1 MPTAAIYARYSTDE
15 QRETSIEDQVRRC
28 RETAAR
34 EGFTVENAFVF
45 SDSAVSGTAK
55 GRAKRLGYQRLLDAI
70 QNGLVDVVIV
80 DDVSRV
86 ARNMLEGATLM
97 EIAEQ
102 KGLRIITCDGIDSK
116 QRDWTLL
123 WSFKLITAVQEVK
136 GTADKVVR
144 GMVGQL
150 ERGYQ
155 IAQPAFGYVGV
166 REGSPSGRDGG
177 TKWELEP
184 EEAAVVRRMYQMRFE
199 GSSIAGIARR
209 LNEEGVLPPNHHRCK
224 GNAYWR
230 PASVHRLLA
239 NTVYKGT
246 FVWNGSAFTRAKAR
260 AKKAAVKTISY
271 ERPALRL
278 VSDEVWAACNP
289 SFGKERQNVRG
300 GGRHALAGLMQC
312 GECRAK
318 LTIHG
323 GPKSFAVHCPQCEQA
338 SRVGGHDSFIGYTS
352 LAAAKQALN
361 WGLTQLFTG
370 EVLAE
375 FRARLQARLT
385 EGPAKEQ
392 GILEARLTELEG
404 NFQRLQRMLLD
415 KRFKED
421 WVTDQFVAIAEER
434 DAKKRQLEALKKRSA
449 HVTAKAIALQSSVE
463 PLPLIEKLLSGAPEP
478 YKVRATLSRLIR
490 RFEFV
495 ARPGKHLAVFDLECA
510 PGVCVAELSDT
521 EVVEEAPV
529 RFRVEVSTTSARPVV
544 WKVKGHRF

>member
-34 EGFTVENAFVF
+34 EGFTVDNAFVF

-55 GRAKRLGYQRLLDAI
+55 GRAKRVGYQRLLDAI
-70 QNGLVDVVIV
+70 QSGLVDVVIV

-97 EIAEQ
+97 ELAEQ
-102 KGLRIITCDGIDSK
+102 SGLRIITCDGIDSK

-155 IAQPAFGYVGV
+155 IAQPAFGYRGV

-177 TKWELEP
+177 TRWEVQP
-184 EEAAVVRRMYQMRFE
+184 EEAAVVRRMYQMRYD
-199 GSSIAGIARR
+199 GLSVAAIARR
-209 LNEEGVLPPNHHRCK
+209 LNEDGVLPPNHRRCK
-224 GNAYWR
+224 GIAYWR
-230 PASVHRLLA
+230 PATVHRLLS
-239 NTVYKGT
+239 NTVYRGT
-246 FVWNGSAFTRAKAR
+246 FIWNGSSFTRAKAR
-260 AKKAAVKTISY
+260 ARKMPVKTISY

-289 SFGKERQNVRG
+289 SFGSDRKHVRG

-312 GECRAK
+312 GKCRAK

-375 FRARLQARLT
+375 FRARLHLKLT

-392 GILEARLTELEG
+392 AILEARLLELEG
-404 NFQRLQRMLLD
+404 KFERLRRLLLD
-415 KRFKED
+415 ERFKED
-421 WVTDQFVAIAEER
+421 WVSDQFVAIAEER
-434 DAKKRQLEALKKRSA
+434 DVKKRQLDALKKRGA
-449 HVTAKAIALQSSVE
+449 HVTAKAIAAQASID
-463 PLPLIEKLLSGAPEP
+463 PLPLIKKLLDGEPEP
-478 YKVRATLSRLIR
+478 YKVRATLSRLLR
-490 RFEFV
+490 KFEFV
-495 ARPGKHLAVFDLECA
+495 ARPGKSRAVFELEFA
-510 PGVCVAELSDT
+510 PGLYVAELSGT
-521 EVVEEAPV
+521 EVVEEVPV
-529 RFRVEVSTTSARPVV
+529 RFRIEVSTTSARPVV
-544 WKVKGHRF
+544 WNVEGERQ

>member
-28 RETAAR
+28 RQTAAK
-34 EGFTVENAFVF
+34 EGFSVDDDFVF

-55 GRAKRLGYQRLLDAI
+55 GRAKRVGYQRLLDAI
-70 QNGLVDVVIV
+70 HSGLVDVVIV

-86 ARNMLEGATLM
+86 ARNMVEGATLM

-116 QRDWTLL
+116 QRDWGLL

-136 GTADKVVR
+136 GTADRVVR

-166 REGSPSGRDGG
+166 REGSPNGRDGG
-177 TKWELEP
+177 TKWELHP
-184 EEAAVVRRMYQMRFE
+184 ERADIVRRMYHMRFE
-199 GSSIAGIARR
+199 GASVAEIARR
-209 LNEEGVLPPNHHRCK
+209 LNAEGVLPPNHLRCA

-230 PASVHRLLA
+230 PATVYRVLA
-239 NTVYKGT
+239 NTVYKGI
-246 FVWNGSAFTRAKAR
+246 FVWNGSGYTRAKAR
-260 AKKAAVKTISY
+260 AKKATVKTIEY
-271 ERPALRL
+271 KRPALRL
-278 VSDEVWAACNP
+278 VSDELWAACNP
-289 SFGKERQNVRG
+289 TFGQERAKVPG
-300 GGRHALAGLMQC
+300 GGRHSLAGVMRC
-312 GECRAK
+312 GICGAK
-318 LTIHG
+318 LSIGG

-338 SRVGGHDSFIGYTS
+338 NRVGGHANFIGYTS

-361 WGLTQLFTG
+361 WGLTQVFTG

-375 FRARLQARLT
+375 FRTRLQARLT

-392 GILEARLTELEG
+392 AVLEARLVELDG
-404 NFQRLQRMLLD
+404 NFQRVQRLLFD
-415 KRFKED
+415 KRMDEAWFM
-421 WVTDQFVAIAEER
+421 DQLAELGQER
-434 DAKKRQLEALKKRSA
+434 DAKRRQLDALKKRSA
-449 HVTAKAIALQSSVE
+449 HITARAIAVQAGVD
-463 PLPLIEKLLSGAPEP
+463 PLPLIQRLLDGEPEA

-495 ARPGKHLAVFDLECA
+495 ERPGKHLAVFELEFV
-510 PGVCVAELSDT
+510 PGVCVAELSKTD
-521 EVVEEAPV
+521 VVEEGAV
-529 RFRVEVSTTSARPVV
+529 AFRVEVSTTKARPVV
-544 WKVKGHRF
+544 WRVKGRRL